1 MLMSESESICCSF
14 THGGAPLSCW
24 PSRRVLKLV
33 FEFIHELSTSF
44 VSSSGVTGGRGGVP
58 GGVGVRSKD

>member
-1 MLMSESESICCSF
+1 MQKKS
-14 THGGAPLSCW
+14 HGGAPLSCW